1 MEYCPFCSGELTKP
15 VKVCP
20 HCKKSLDMDIYQ
32 AVFEPGESSKLNKR
46 ARRSLWYKENS
57 RYIFPFIFLIIGL
70 VVGSTV
76 MFGYAAFHFQAKQNA
91 LDEEIVQLKTQVG
104 QIEKSTG
111 AVSDSLDHFIAQQD
125 TVIQILA
132 EENKLVRQIITFTR
146 RMARNSS
153 IIPNTPNEAAYYRR
167 NFRYLNSQYEA
178 QQQKLSE
185 TFFIPEQNYNLE
197 TIPELL
203 QD

>member
-32 AVFEPGESSKLNKR
+32 AVFEPGESSKLNKK

-57 RYIFPFIFLIIGL
+57 RYIFPLIFLVIGL
-70 VVGSTV
+70 LVGSAG
-76 MFGYAAFHFQAKQNA
+76 MFGYAAFHFQSKQDR
-91 LDEEIVQLKTQVG
+91 LDQEIVQLKTQVA
-104 QIEKSTG
+104 QIEQSTG
-111 AVSDSLDHFIAQQD
+111 STSDSLKQFISQQD

-153 IIPNTPNEAAYYRR
+153 IVPNTPNEAAYFKR
-167 NFRYLNSQYEA
+167 NYRYLNNQYEA
-178 QQQKLSE
+178 QQEKLAN
-185 TFFIPEQNYNLE
+185 TFYVPEQNYNLE

-203 QD
+203 QE